1 MGCWGAWGCAGARC
15 WGAGWV
21 LVALGQGAGEVWGC
35 CRPRSLLRLPTFIF
49 VTLWAVPEMRGWCHQ
64 PWFGGKDTPGPFP
77 CALQRQGRSQPAPW
91 PPVVA
96 VGLPVGPGGTAQS
109 SGRPGGTGC
118 GVCECHST
126 PGRGVTMAGSHTG
139 DGDGGGGD
147 ARSHPLT
154 PSAAPTRQRWP
165 SGEVGE
171 PGESCRAGMS
181 RAGIQVGHGDM
192 EASPCG
198 AHRPF
203 PPASEDVVRSCPLC
217 PPLLAVT
224 QLLRPKVRLPAPP
237 QLSTP
242 ATSTC
247 PGPNSLRPHSR
258 LSQRLLV
265 LLGGS
270 ENSAFLWCSV

>member
-1 MGCWGAWGCAGARC
+1 
-15 WGAGWV
+15 
-21 LVALGQGAGEVWGC
+21 
-35 CRPRSLLRLPTFIF
+35 
-49 VTLWAVPEMRGWCHQ
+49 
-64 PWFGGKDTPGPFP
+64 
-77 CALQRQGRSQPAPW
+77 
-91 PPVVA
+91 
-96 VGLPVGPGGTAQS
+96 
-109 SGRPGGTGC
+109 
-118 GVCECHST
+118 
-126 PGRGVTMAGSHTG
+126 
-139 DGDGGGGD
+139 
-147 ARSHPLT
+147 
-154 PSAAPTRQRWP
+154 
-165 SGEVGE
+165 
-171 PGESCRAGMS
+171 
-181 RAGIQVGHGDM
+181 M

-203 PPASEDVVRSCPLC
+203 PPASEDVVRSCPFC